1 MRSLQSMPLCVF
13 CVGEIMRTY
22 RASGIAPLSGVFTAL
37 IAGLIG
43 AIIMGGLL
51 YAIVHYAGL

>member
-1 MRSLQSMPLCVF
+1 
-13 CVGEIMRTY
+13 MRTY

-43 AIIMGGLL
+43 AIITGGPL
-51 YAIVHYAGL
+51 YAIDHCAGF